1 MAAGKASQRGASRS
15 SRSAPAQRRR
25 SGGGSARTRPPAG
38 AKPSPHKRKS
48 ESSPSAAVRGS
59 SKRGRPSSRAGA
71 KRAPARR
78 PQLSASPWIP
88 LSVIVLV
95 VLLGWAMYPALKV
108 QYQASRQYAGLQ
120 SEYETLK
127 QRNERLRAQVADL
140 KTPAGVERAA
150 RESLGFAK
158 RGEHVY
164 VVVPD
169 KSKATSTST
178 NALQAASDGAEPI
191 TKLLDLIF
199 GFGR

>member
-15 SRSAPAQRRR
+15 SRSAPAQKRR
-25 SGGGSARTRPPAG
+25 SGGGSARTRSPAG
-38 AKPSPHKRKS
+38 AKPSPSGRKPA
-48 ESSPSAAVRGS
+48 SPRSAANRGS
-59 SKRGRPSSRAGA
+59 SSRGRPSSRAGV
-71 KRAPARR
+71 KHAPARR
-78 PQLSASPWIP
+78 PQVSASPWVP
-88 LSVIVLV
+88 VSVIALV

-108 QYQASRQYAGLQ
+108 QYQAGRQYAGLQ

-127 QRNERLRAQVADL
+127 QRNDKLRAQVADL

-158 RGEHVY
+158 AGEHVY

-169 KSKATSTST
+169 KSRSTSATTNAAEATS
-178 NALQAASDGAEPI
+178 AGADPI
-191 TKLLDLIF
+191 TRVLDLIF